1 MKKKLGRPA
10 IYTPEEKLQKR
21 REYNRAYYKKNKEAI
36 LAYCEKNKETRKL
49 YNRAWY
55 EKNKE
60 TRKSYSRSYY
70 KKNVQAIKRKAKA
83 NRHPTEIVAQLK
95 YLLAVAKTRANRA
108 GIKFNMSLDE
118 ALHIYYSQDGKCAY
132 SKKTFTMGIPNC
144 PFKMSPDQ
152 IIPGG
157 GYTKEN
163 VQFVTSTI
171 NKMKLNLTPKVFV
184 QVITDIYKN
193 LNSN

>member
-1 MKKKLGRPA
+1 MKNKL
-10 IYTPEEKLQKR
+10 TSKEKSQKNR
-21 REYNRAYYKKNKEAI
+21 AYNIAYYKKNKEAI
-36 LAYCEKNKETRKL
+36 KECNRVYREKNKEAIKARDHA
-49 YNRAWY
+49 YY

-60 TRKSYSRSYY
+60 TI
-70 KKNVQAIKRKAKA
+70 NVA
-83 NRHPTEIVAQLK
+83 NRAYYEKNKESIRESQNAYCHPTEITAQLK
-95 YLLAVAKTRANRA
+95 YLLSRAKSRAKKK
-108 GIKFNMSLDE
+108 GFKFNLSLDE

-132 SKKTFTMGIPNC
+132 TKKRLTMGTPHC

-184 QVITDIYKN
+184 QVITDIYEN

>member
-1 MKKKLGRPA
+1 M
-10 IYTPEEKLQKR
+10 TEEQLQKK
-21 REYNRAYYKKNKEAI
+21 REYNSAY
-36 LAYCEKNKETRKL
+36 
-49 YNRAWY
+49 Y

-60 TRKSYSRSYY
+60 TVLAARREYLE
-70 KKNVQAIKRKAKA
+70 KNKETVLAYQREY
-83 NRHPTEIVAQLK
+83 RHPTEIVAQLI
-95 YLLAVAKTRANRA
+95 YVLRAAKTRAKRR
-108 GIKFNMSLDE
+108 GIKFKISLDE
-118 ALHIYYSQDGKCAY
+118 ALHIYYSQNGKCAY

-144 PFKMSPDQ
+144 PFKISPDQ

-163 VQFVTSTI
+163 IQFVTSRI
-171 NKMKLNLTPKVFV
+171 NIMKRDASSEEFV

>member
-1 MKKKLGRPA
+1 MSKRVIPN
-10 IYTPEEKLQKR
+10 LQFNINGDGEPDYSIIGENEIIQDIVYSQTVTGI
-21 REYNRAYYKKNKEAI
+21 RE
-36 LAYCEKNKETRKL
+36 
-49 YNRAWY
+49 
-55 EKNKE
+55 
-60 TRKSYSRSYY
+60 
-70 KKNVQAIKRKAKA
+70 AIKRKAKA

-171 NKMKLNLTPKVFV
+171 NKMKLNLTPIVFV

>member
-1 MKKKLGRPA
+1 MKIKTMKKKLGRPA

-21 REYNRAYYKKNKEAI
+21 REYDRAYQEKNKETIKARRRAYYKKNKKI
-36 LAYCEKNKETRKL
+36 LKEITR
-49 YNRAWY
+49 A
-55 EKNKE
+55 
-60 TRKSYSRSYY
+60 YY
-70 KKNVQAIKRKAKA
+70 KKNEQAIKRKAKV

-108 GIKFNMSLDE
+108 GIKFNISLDQ
-118 ALHIYYSQDGKCAY
+118 ALHIYYSQNGKCAY

-184 QVITDIYKN
+184 QVITDIYEN